1 MSIKTKWPKPIG
13 TVETVRFAFDDDPCP
28 YKHFWFKLPIG
39 QIAPPCYKRSSCIC
53 CMCCRII
60 RFGAVVDTKDP
71 FCSSPLSLSF
81 MTTFSTGTRVETLVW
96 RVHSVFFLKIYLF
109 SKVTRIPP
117 SEIRRPVNTCR
128 FFSFKTPI
136 VFQSD
141 VTDFTFIFFSTDEFD
156 FWNKK
161 RGASDRICLKRMRL
175 GWVSSIYLIWQ
186 SEVWVRCESEKE
198 ILLSCHV
205 VELSTALE
213 MRLLKEEKEYI
224 LITKEE

>member
-1 MSIKTKWPKPIG
+1 MAEAHWHRRNSSVCFWWWSVSIQTFLIQTSYW
-13 TVETVRFAFDDDPCP
+13 ANCP
-28 YKHFWFKLPIG
+28 PMLQEIELYLLYVLSYHSFWRCG
-39 QIAPPCYKRSSCIC
+39 RYKRS
-53 CMCCRII
+53 
-60 RFGAVVDTKDP
+60 FLLLP
-71 FCSSPLSLSF
+71 PLSLFHDYVFYWNASRNVSVTRPFSF
-81 MTTFSTGTRVETLVW
+81 F
-96 RVHSVFFLKIYLF
+96 KIYLF